1 MSDYCIAIYISC
13 INCTSCCQIIKNFIE
28 DFQSLKTYVNEQHQA
43 RMEKAAAAL
52 AKAQAAQP
60 QTPDTSSTKKRGR
73 KRKQNGQPADI
84 PTVGPK
90 EAFVFSES
98 TDTGLLVTLK
108 ATLELVEFLTSKCG
122 YKYLMTRRL
131 NQDALEVTVNYNA
144 MTTL

>member
-1 MSDYCIAIYISC
+1 MTEGRPFPHSIVDYCLTIY
-13 INCTSCCQIIKNFIE
+13 TSFTTGTFCCQIIKTLID

-60 QTPDTSSTKKRGR
+60 QPQDSSSTKKRGR
-73 KRKQNGQPADI
+73 KRKENGQPADT

-98 TDTGLLVTLK
+98 TDTGLL
-108 ATLELVEFLTSKCG
+108 
-122 YKYLMTRRL
+122 RRQYEHGTFRNTPNL
-131 NQDALEVTVNYNA
+131 F
-144 MTTL
+144 